1 MGVPGYQQVIIGE
14 EVRGQR
20 LEAKGNQVTR
30 HPQTS
35 SLKPQTI
42 KTMSYL
48 VLARKWRPQV
58 FEEVIGQRHITKTL
72 QNAISQNRV
81 AHAFLFSG
89 ARGIGKTSTARI
101 LAKALNCEKGPSI
114 NPCNQCTSC
123 REISAGNSMDVIEID
138 GASNRGIDEI
148 RELRENVRYT
158 PAKSRHK
165 IFIIDEVH
173 MLTREAFNAL
183 LKTLEEPPSHIVFVF
198 ATTEAHKIPTTILSR
213 CQRYDFKRIPLREIV
228 ENLKRITESEKV
240 NMSPRGLLSIAR
252 ESEGSMRDAQSLL
265 DQVISYAGKEIKDED
280 LVYVLGLVDRKL
292 LHDTIDAIATQDAS
306 RCMEIVEQVYQYGYD
321 VQHFCRELLQTL
333 RNLILM
339 KVAERPEPLIDLV
352 DEEVDALRKQA
363 EAFEL
368 DQLNHLFNLLLK
380 GEEEMAQSPFPRTML
395 EITLIRMATLRPV
408 LPIED
413 ILKKLNTLDK
423 GGEVVGAVIPQRE
436 KSTGTEFKREKE
448 KRSSRASQDPVKTS
462 SLKPAVE
469 PGEVSPPKPVP
480 EEPSEKRESA
490 KALEGLWNELV
501 NFIRARNPVLGA
513 FVAFGEL
520 IDVGEEKIEIG
531 FEKDSFH
538 YDRILEIENR
548 RQLEAICRDY
558 LKKEIK
564 LVIAPL
570 GQKERFKGRLNLNSP
585 GPIHQEGE
593 PGIEKGT
600 EENPIVQEALRL
612 FNGRIV
618 EK

>member
-1 MGVPGYQQVIIGE
+1 
-14 EVRGQR
+14 
-20 LEAKGNQVTR
+20 
-30 HPQTS
+30 
-35 SLKPQTI
+35 
-42 KTMSYL
+42 MSYL
-48 VLARKWRPQV
+48 VLARKMRPQL
-58 FEEVIGQRHITKTL
+58 FEEVVGQRHITQTL

-81 AHAFLFSG
+81 AHAFLFTG
-89 ARGIGKTSTARI
+89 ARGVGKTSTARI
-101 LAKALNCEKGPSI
+101 LAKALNCERGPSI

-158 PAKSRHK
+158 PAKSRYK

-183 LKTLEEPPSHIVFVF
+183 LKTLEEPPSHILFVF
-198 ATTEAHKIPTTILSR
+198 ATTEPHKIPTTILSR

-228 ENLKRITESEKV
+228 ENLRRITETEEV
-240 NMSPRGLLSIAR
+240 RVTPRGLLSIAR

-280 LVYVLGLVDRKL
+280 LVDVLGLVDRKL
-292 LHDTIDAIATQDAS
+292 LHDTIDAITKQDAG

-333 RNLILM
+333 RNLILL
-339 KVAERPEPLIDLV
+339 KVAERPEPLIDLA
-352 DEEVDALRKQA
+352 DEEVSALRKQA

-380 GEEEMAQSPFPRTML
+380 GEEEMAQSTFPRTML
-395 EITLIRMATLRPV
+395 EMTLIRMATLRPV

-413 ILKKLNTLDK
+413 ILRKLNALDK
-423 GGEVVGAVIPQRE
+423 GGDIAEETRRPKE
-436 KSTGTEFKREKE
+436 KSSGAEFKPEKE
-448 KRSSRASQDPVKTS
+448 KRISGVVQDSVKTPPP
-462 SLKPAVE
+462 KPAVE
-469 PGEVSPPKPVP
+469 LGEMLPPKPVA
-480 EEPSEKRESA
+480 EDLSEKKESA
-490 KALEGLWNELV
+490 KALEGVWNELV
-501 NFIRARNPVLGA
+501 DFTRARNPVLGA

-520 IDVGEEKIEIG
+520 IHVGEEKIEIG

-570 GQKERFKGRLNLNSP
+570 GQKERFKGRLNLNSVGSMHP
-585 GPIHQEGE
+585 EGD
-593 PGIEKGT
+593 PGIEKET

>member
-1 MGVPGYQQVIIGE
+1 
-14 EVRGQR
+14 
-20 LEAKGNQVTR
+20 
-30 HPQTS
+30 
-35 SLKPQTI
+35 
-42 KTMSYL
+42 MSYL
-48 VLARKWRPQV
+48 VLARKMRPQV
-58 FEEVIGQRHITKTL
+58 FEEVIGQRHITQTL

-81 AHAFLFSG
+81 AHAFLFTG
-89 ARGIGKTSTARI
+89 ARGVGKTSTARI

-158 PAKSRHK
+158 PAKSRYK

-183 LKTLEEPPSHIVFVF
+183 LKTLEEPPSHILFVF
-198 ATTEAHKIPTTILSR
+198 ATTEPHKIPTTILSR

-228 ENLKRITESEKV
+228 ENLKRITETEEV
-240 NMSPRGLLSIAR
+240 RVTPRGLLSIAR

-280 LVYVLGLVDRKL
+280 LVDVLGLVDRKL
-292 LHDTIDAIATQDAS
+292 LHDTIDAIAKQDAG

-333 RNLILM
+333 RNLILL
-339 KVAERPEPLIDLV
+339 KVAERPEPLIDLA
-352 DEEVDALRKQA
+352 DEELSALRKQA

-380 GEEEMAQSPFPRTML
+380 GEEEMAQSTFPRTML
-395 EITLIRMATLRPV
+395 EMTLIRMATLRPV

-413 ILKKLNTLDK
+413 ILKKLNALDK
-423 GGEVVGAVIPQRE
+423 GGDVAEGIRRPRE
-436 KSTGTEFKREKE
+436 ESSGSEFKPEKE
-448 KRSSRASQDPVKTS
+448 KRTSGVVQDPVKTP
-462 SLKPAVE
+462 SLKPAME
-469 PGEVSPPKPVP
+469 LAEVLPPKPVP
-480 EEPSEKRESA
+480 EELSEKKESA
-490 KALEGLWNELV
+490 KALEGVWSELV
-501 NFIRARNPVLGA
+501 DFARARNPVLGA

-520 IDVGEEKIEIG
+520 IHVGEEKIEIG

-538 YDRILEIENR
+538 YDRILEVENR

-570 GQKERFKGRLNLNSP
+570 GQKERFKGRLNLNSV

-612 FNGRIV
+612 FNGKIV